1 MQKIYKNVLSPLR
14 FSLDTF
20 DIVKVG
26 GNNLSTSE
34 TLDYEFIETN
44 EKKKKKKLGLMGIEC
59 LMQIFVV
66 SQVHIRRIQNSVS
79 LFIGD
84 LEIA

>member
-1 MQKIYKNVLSPLR
+1 MSPLR

-20 DIVKVG
+20 DIAKVG
-26 GNNLSTSE
+26 ENNLSTSE
-34 TLDYEFIETN
+34 TLEYEFIETN
-44 EKKKKKKLGLMGIEC
+44 EKKTKLGLMGIEC

-79 LFIGD
+79 LFVGD
-84 LEIA
+84 LAIA

>member
-1 MQKIYKNVLSPLR
+1 
-14 FSLDTF
+14 
-20 DIVKVG
+20 
-26 GNNLSTSE
+26 
-34 TLDYEFIETN
+34 
-44 EKKKKKKLGLMGIEC
+44 MGIEC

-84 LEIA
+84 LEIAWDNLKGLVNSSSFVEFIPHMSQIYVYLVYCEIY